1 MSKLDFDIR
10 LTDDYLVDTDG
21 TSDGTQ
27 MKYFSDGYWY
37 KTNNEGEEDIV
48 EYLISRLLTFT
59 DLPKEEYVI
68 YERGLVNGKRACRSK
83 TFINPDETFVTLD
96 RMHVNITGQRLH
108 EAIRLMKGIEES
120 TQYVLDFFKNVI
132 NLDLFE
138 YFKRVFTA
146 DYISLNEDRHFHN
159 LGVIMSVDGK
169 YRPAP
174 IFDNGK
180 SLLNTNPSINYRL
193 SIEENVKRVTARPFS
208 GSHKRM
214 FEYFGKGFSLDKDAA
229 IAWLKTEED
238 SFYKDVLLYQVQKI
252 DLHK

>member
-48 EYLISRLLTFT
+48 EYLVSKLLTFT
-59 DLPKEEYVI
+59 DMPKDEYVV

-120 TQYVLDFFKNVI
+120 AKYVLDFFKNVI
-132 NLDLFE
+132 NVDLSK
-138 YFKRVFTA
+138 YFSRVFTA
-146 DYISLNEDRHFHN
+146 DYITLNEDRHFHN
-159 LGVIMSVDGK
+159 LGVIMSMDGK

-180 SLLNTNPSINYRL
+180 SLLNTNSSLNHKLPIA
-193 SIEENVKRVTARPFS
+193 ENVKRVVARPFS
-208 GSHKRM
+208 GSHKRT
-214 FEYFGKGFSLDKDAA
+214 FEYFGKGFNLDIEAA
-229 IAWLKTEED
+229 LAWLETQEN
-238 SFYKDVLLYQVQKI
+238 SFYKEVLKYQLKNI
-252 DLHK
+252 EKL

>member
-48 EYLISRLLTFT
+48 EYLVSKLLTFT
-59 DLPKEEYVI
+59 DMPKDEYVV

-120 TQYVLDFFKNVI
+120 AKYVLDFFKNVI
-132 NLDLFE
+132 NVDLSK
-138 YFKRVFTA
+138 YFSRVFTT
-146 DYISLNEDRHFHN
+146 DYITLNEDRHFHN
-159 LGVIMSVDGK
+159 LGVIMSMDGK

-180 SLLNTNPSINYRL
+180 SLLNANPSMKYKLPIA
-193 SIEENVKRVTARPFS
+193 ENVKRVVARPFS
-208 GSHKRM
+208 GSHKRT
-214 FEYFGKGFSLDKDAA
+214 FEYFGKGFNLDIEATL
-229 IAWLKTEED
+229 AWLETQEN
-238 SFYKDVLLYQVQKI
+238 SFYKQVLKYQLKNI
-252 DLHK
+252 EKL

>member
-1 MSKLDFDIR
+1 
-10 LTDDYLVDTDG
+10 
-21 TSDGTQ
+21 

-48 EYLISRLLTFT
+48 EYLASKLLSFT
-59 DLPKEEYVI
+59 DMSKDEYVV

-83 TFINPDETFVTLD
+83 TFITPEETFVTLD

-120 TQYVLDFFKNVI
+120 AKYVLDFFKSVI
-132 NLDLFE
+132 GLDLSP
-138 YFKRVFTA
+138 YFSRVFTV
-146 DYISLNEDRHFHN
+146 DYITLNEDRHFHN

-180 SLLNTNPSINYRL
+180 SMLNANPSINYRL
-193 SIEENVKRVTARPFS
+193 EIEENVKRVTARPFS

-214 FEYFGKGFSLDKDAA
+214 FEYFGKGFNLDKKKA
-229 IAWLKTEED
+229 IAWLETEED
-238 SFYKDVLLYQVQKI
+238 SFYKEVLLYQLKTIVCFP
-252 DLHK
+252 

>member
-27 MKYFSDGYWY
+27 MKYFSEGYWY

-48 EYLISRLLTFT
+48 EYLVSKLLSFT
-59 DLPKEEYVI
+59 DMPKEDYVI
-68 YERGLVNGKRACRSK
+68 YERGLVNEKRACRSK
-83 TFINPDETFVTLD
+83 TFINPDETFVSLD

-108 EAIRLMKGIEES
+108 EAIRFMKGIEES
-120 TQYVLDFFKNVI
+120 AKYVLDFFKDVI

-138 YFKRVFTA
+138 YFKRVFTV

-159 LGVIMSVDGK
+159 LGVIMSVDGQ

-174 IFDNGK
+174 IFDNSK

-193 SIEENVKRVTARPFS
+193 TITENVKRVTARPFS

-214 FEYFGKGFSLDKDAA
+214 FEYFGKGFSLDKEAA
-229 IAWLKTEED
+229 ITWFETEEN
-238 SFYKDVLLYQVQKI
+238 SFYKDVLLYQLQNVEL
-252 DLHK
+252 D

>member
-48 EYLISRLLTFT
+48 EYLVSKLLTFT
-59 DLPKEEYVI
+59 DMPKDEYVV
-68 YERGLVNGKRACRSK
+68 YERGLVNGKRTCRSK

-120 TQYVLDFFKNVI
+120 AKYVLDFFKNVI
-132 NLDLFE
+132 NVDLFE
-138 YFKRVFTA
+138 YFSRVFMA
-146 DYISLNEDRHFHN
+146 DYITLNEDRHFHN
-159 LGVIMSVDGK
+159 LGVIMSMDGK

-180 SLLNTNPSINYRL
+180 SLLNANSSTNYKLPIA
-193 SIEENVKRVTARPFS
+193 ENVKRVVARPFS
-208 GSHKRM
+208 GSHKRT
-214 FEYFGKGFSLDKDAA
+214 FEYFGKGFNLDIEAA
-229 IAWLKTEED
+229 LAWLETQEN
-238 SFYKDVLLYQVQKI
+238 SFYKQVLKYQLKNI
-252 DLHK
+252 EKL